1 MQWWTKTRT
10 FLAEVRAEMKK
21 VSFPSR
27 REVTQ
32 TTIVVIIT
40 SVIFAF
46 FLFGADFVIGKAL
59 KGLQGVLGS

>member
-1 MQWWTKTRT
+1 
-10 FLAEVRAEMKK
+10 MKK

-32 TTIVVIIT
+32 TTIVVIVT

-46 FLFGADFVIGKAL
+46 FLFGADVVIGKAL

>member
-1 MQWWTKTRT
+1 MQWWTKSRT
-10 FLAEVRAEMKK
+10 FLTEVRAEMKK

-32 TTIVVIIT
+32 TTIVVIVT

-46 FLFGADFVIGKAL
+46 FLFGADVVIGKAL